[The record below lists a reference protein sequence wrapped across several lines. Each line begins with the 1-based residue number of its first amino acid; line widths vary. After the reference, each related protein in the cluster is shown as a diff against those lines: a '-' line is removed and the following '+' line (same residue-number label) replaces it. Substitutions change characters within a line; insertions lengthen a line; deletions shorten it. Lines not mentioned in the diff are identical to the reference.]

1 MPEEALI
8 NHRNLGNSNKTFWE
22 TRILLGIPCL
32 KQSIIGWNVEHLS
45 TLVTSGAGATLMPER
60 AASVLLFNPACTP
73 PATSLPDRATR
84 ASASKRPTF
93 KSLQPHTKGK
103 GLARKTSSRGR
114 GSTALLIQF
123 CVCSSLIYQQ
133 RHEPTSRCSSQSFQ
147 QCHLANSSGLQ
158 QLIF

>member
-22 TRILLGIPCL
+22 TRPLVGIPWL

-45 TLVTSGAGATLMPER
+45 TLVTSGAAATPTPER
-60 AASVLLFNPACTP
+60 AASALLFNPAFTP
-73 PATSLPDRATR
+73 PATRLPDRTTR
-84 ASASKRPTF
+84 ALASKKPTF
-93 KSLQPHTKGK
+93 KSLQPHTKGE
-103 GLARKTSSRGR
+103 GPARKTSSRGR
-114 GSTALLIQF
+114 GDPKLIQF